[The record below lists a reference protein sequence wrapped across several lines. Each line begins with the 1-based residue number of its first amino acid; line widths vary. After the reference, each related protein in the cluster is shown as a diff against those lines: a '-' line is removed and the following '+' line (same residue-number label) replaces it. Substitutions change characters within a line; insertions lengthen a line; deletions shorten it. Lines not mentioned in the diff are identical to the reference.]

1 MRPQI
6 GNVPTKKVRIY
17 WKIKGVI
24 DKQISFL
31 NLNIIWKDG
40 LNMSTNNLS
49 TFDDAKMT
57 PLRKF
62 AIWLVALGEFVD
74 GYDLLVMGAALIMLK
89 PEMGLSAAQVG
100 LLGAIAFVGAG
111 VGLLIF
117 GELTDRLGRKKVFVI
132 TLTSFVILCI
142 VSAFVTN
149 FEQLLVVR
157 FLIGVA
163 VGADIVTSMAFIAEI
178 APRKKRG
185 ALAGALPQILWVLG
199 AVVAQVL
206 GGILYLN
213 MGEGAWRW
221 LFAIG
226 AVPAF
231 LILLGRAYIPESPR
245 WLLQQGRIEEAKKAI
260 KKLGMS
266 ENIITGF
273 QQTYQSNKKTTY
285 LDVFRKPYTR
295 QALLGFFILT
305 LAPLWGAVSSVTGTY
320 VIKYVGNLGEVFS
333 IFAGTFLWIGAIVG
347 AIFAY
352 LFLDKIGRFN
362 AVILACSLGFVI
374 TMILSTGIEKYPFW
388 FLLTFFSLAVVDKFG
403 ACSFWVIPTEL
414 LPTHLR
420 GRAQGISNAG
430 ARFMVAF
437 TTFIVP
443 VGIEKIGF
451 STTIQLLGSSGLL
464 LAIYAMTGRKFE
476 PNGKYLEDASLDDI
490 QNHGEKQ
497 NVHVNI

>member
-1 MRPQI
+1 
-6 GNVPTKKVRIY
+6 
-17 WKIKGVI
+17 
-24 DKQISFL
+24 
-31 NLNIIWKDG
+31 
-40 LNMSTNNLS
+40 MSAINNLS

-57 PLRKF
+57 RMRKF

-89 PEMGLSAAQVG
+89 PEMGLTAAQTG
-100 LLGAIAFVGAG
+100 LLGAAAFVGAG
-111 VGLLIF
+111 IGLLIF
-117 GELTDRLGRKKVFVI
+117 GELTDKLGRKKVFVV
-132 TLTSFVILCI
+132 TLISFIILSI

-149 FEQLLVVR
+149 YEQLMVIR
-157 FLIGVA
+157 FLIGIA
-163 VGADIVTSMAFIAEI
+163 VGAEIVTSMAFLAEI
-178 APRKKRG
+178 SPREKRG
-185 ALAGALPQILWVLG
+185 ALAGALPQIIWVTG
-199 AVVAQVL
+199 AIVAQVL

-213 MGEGAWRW
+213 IGEGAWRW
-221 LFAIG
+221 LFAFG
-226 AVPAF
+226 AVPAL
-231 LILLGRAYIPESPR
+231 LILLGRAYVPESPR

-273 QQTYQSNKKTTY
+273 QPTDHSPKKSKASY
-285 LDVFRKPYTR
+285 LDIFRKPYTR

-305 LAPLWGAVSSVTGTY
+305 LAPLWGSVSSVMGTY
-320 VIKYVGNLGEVFS
+320 VIKYVGDLGEVFS
-333 IFAGTFLWIGAIVG
+333 IFAGTFLWIGALCG
-347 AIFAY
+347 AILAY

-362 AVILACSLGFVI
+362 TVILACSLGFVI
-374 TMILSTGIEKYPFW
+374 AMILSTGIEKSPFW
-388 FLLTFFSLAVVDKFG
+388 FLLTFFCLALVDKFG

-437 TTFIVP
+437 TAFIVP

-451 STTIQLLGSSGLL
+451 STTIQLLGCSGLV

-476 PNGKYLEDASLDDI
+476 PKGKSLEDSSIDQI
-490 QNHGEKQ
+490 QNVGGSGEEQ
-497 NVHVNI
+497 RVSARG